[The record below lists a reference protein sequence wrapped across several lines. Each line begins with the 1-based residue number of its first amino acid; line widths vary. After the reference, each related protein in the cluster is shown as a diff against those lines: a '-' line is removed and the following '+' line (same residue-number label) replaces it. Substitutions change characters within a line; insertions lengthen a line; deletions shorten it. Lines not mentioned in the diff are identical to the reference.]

1 MRYLYFGAAFAFV
14 ALSALP
20 LTARTISVSPSACQA
35 LTAHTPSDDVAYKPG
50 VDVAGG
56 AVAPADLNASG
67 QLDLGAE
74 HEFWLPIELPLD
86 NALSIATTDT
96 LNVVRDSKIGVG
108 SVTVKDGRAYFNGE
122 PLGDAQSHAIAAECE
137 KQRAAALR

>member
-1 MRYLYFGAAFAFV
+1 MKYLYIGAAFAFV

-20 LTARTISVSPSACQA
+20 LTARTITVSSSACQA

-50 VDVAGG
+50 VDVSGG

-67 QLDLGAE
+67 QLDLGAD
-74 HEFWLPIELPLD
+74 HEYWLPIELPLA
-86 NALSIATTDT
+86 NVLSIATTDS

-108 SVTVKDGRAYFNGE
+108 SVTVKDGRAFFNGE
-122 PLGDAQSHAIAAECE
+122 PLGDAQSNAIAAECE